1 MSNQNK
7 KDGTSNIVPMHQSIS
22 TSSSNDS
29 ASSITP
35 DYDRMNKMK
44 DGGNGGG
51 SEMDQYVKKEE
62 LNNALKIQ
70 ELELSAKISDVKNE
84 MEKSFLKVDTNFS
97 ELKLEMEKQHKS
109 NVRWII
115 GAAIGVAGVIV
126 AALQMI
132 LS

>member
-29 ASSITP
+29 TSSITP
-35 DYDRMNKMK
+35 DYDRMKKMK

-51 SEMDQYVKKEE
+51 SDMDPYVKKEE

-84 MEKSFLKVDTNFS
+84 MEKSFIKVDKSFS
-97 ELKLEMEKQHKS
+97 DLKLELEKQHKT

-115 GAAIGVAGVIV
+115 GTAIAVAGVLVTAV
-126 AALQMI
+126 AL
-132 LS
+132 L